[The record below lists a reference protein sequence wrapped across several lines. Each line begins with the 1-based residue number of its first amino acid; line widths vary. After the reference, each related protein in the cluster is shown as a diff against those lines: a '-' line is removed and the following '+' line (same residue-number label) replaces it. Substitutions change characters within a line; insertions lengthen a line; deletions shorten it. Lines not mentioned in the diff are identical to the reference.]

1 MKIKIKPSKSN
12 PYIVLERIGKFRGLN
27 FSIIFTDFGHRCA
40 YIKPSKDN
48 LIWLFYALRRKCP
61 SKYFDIMDKYDYD
74 LVPIV
79 HGGIG
84 FISFHKNKDR
94 GFTDGLVIGWDYGH
108 INDSKDFDL
117 VTKYFGEP
125 SFILS
130 RMASIFKDIPA
141 VKYTQE
147 DILRDIK
154 VTIENIY
161 YLDNK
166 YLNLKKE
173 LQRMIFKPF
182 LKKRK
187 YKNK

>member
-1 MKIKIKPSKSN
+1 MKRKLKPSKLN
-12 PYIVLERIGKFRGLN
+12 PHLVLERIGKFRGLN

-40 YIKPSKDN
+40 YIKPSKNN
-48 LIWLFYALRRKCP
+48 LIWLFYTLRTISSK
-61 SKYFDIMDKYDYD
+61 KYFDIRDKYDYD
-74 LVPIV
+74 LVPTV

-84 FISFHKNKDR
+84 YISFDKNHDR

-108 INDSKDFDL
+108 LNDAKDHEL
-117 VTKYFGEP
+117 VEKYFGEECTRIGKQ
-125 SFILS
+125 F
-130 RMASIFKDIPA
+130 MNFKDIQ
-141 VKYTQE
+141 VIKYTQE

-154 VTIENIY
+154 ITIENIFY
-161 YLDNK
+161 VDEK
-166 YLNLKKE
+166 YPKLKKE